1 MEQEMTEQAASP
13 ETRHDVTVI
22 TPSQGEVIEA
32 PPAQE
37 MPCPT
42 CAGGA
47 VPCPTFMLSAGSKHV
62 SRTSPR
68 KRNLPR
74 LPDGH
79 RASAYKFS

>member
-47 VPCPTFMLSAGSKHV
+47 VAMSYIYALGRVEARFPNLAAEKEFAQATG
-62 SRTSPR
+62 RTQG
-68 KRNLPR
+68 KRI
-74 LPDGH
+74 
-79 RASAYKFS
+79 